1 MEMKKQNFKKLC
13 ELIVAKNGNIS
24 SQDVLDCGYTMEHFI
39 RMAQPNVNTEKLVKN
54 ASKMLADG
62 GK

>member
-24 SQDVLDCGYTMEHFI
+24 SKDVLDCGYTMGHFI